1 MIIRYQDCNI
11 KKILQ
16 DNSIGNI
23 NELLE
28 RFLNYFGVKTN
39 VLVAIDPASSRPYY
53 DIDNKIIFLS
63 IKNNEKDYCR
73 ITCQLSHE
81 IIHHL
86 VCDLTDSSIKISK
99 INKFN
104 EIFACAFTLYF
115 IKKIMN
121 WHNYY
126 LISIRQ
132 VKSSNF
138 IYSEFS
144 KEILRLSRQMSKN
157 IGITRKIINKCI
169 IELKNN

>member
-1 MIIRYQDCNI
+1 M
-11 KKILQ
+11 Q

-39 VLVAIDPASSRPYY
+39 VLVAIDSNAIRPYY
-53 DIDNKIIFLS
+53 DVDNKTIFLS

-73 ITCQLSHE
+73 ITYQLSHE

-86 VCDLTDSSIKISK
+86 VCDLANFSVKISK

-126 LISIRQ
+126 LTSLNH
-132 VKSSNF
+132 VKSSIF
-138 IYSEFS
+138 IYNRFS
-144 KEILRLSRQMSKN
+144 KEILRLFRRMSNN
-157 IGITRKIINKCI
+157 IGIAREIINKCVT
-169 IELKNN
+169 ELKNN